1 MKKILISLLLIIVIL
16 TGSKLDV
23 YAQSYTDKFIISN
36 EIEGISYAKVKNG
49 KTEYRKAKFKR
60 RVSDNKIVYCI
71 EPFVDMIENTNY
83 RGYDYNYEKLLNM
96 TKEDWTRISLLAYYG
111 YGYKNHTESKW
122 YPITQIMIWETID
135 KDATFYWT
143 KTFKGEKVIRYTNE
157 MNELDLLVKNH
168 SIKPSFDNNIID
180 ESIDKEIVLEDKNKV
195 LNNYK
200 IVNNV
205 NDIRIEDNKLIIAP
219 QNENKILNIELEKKD
234 QLYNNNPII
243 YISNTYQ
250 NVLFVG
256 SYETIK
262 SSLSINI
269 ESGSLKIT
277 KLDEDNMSIIPSGEG
292 SLIGTVYKL
301 YLENEEIKELIIG
314 EDSTIYVDKLKY
326 GNYMLKEYK
335 SGTGYTIDLKEYY
348 FTIGK
353 DNKEIELELTNKVI
367 KQKIKIYKYIE
378 DKEKL
383 EVEKNIEFEI
393 YNKDN
398 TLVKKIKTNE
408 KGEAEFELP
417 YGKYTIKQINTTN
430 GYQKVND
437 FIIEVVESKEE
448 IKEYFLYDLKIPN
461 TSLNDY
467 TRVYISLFF
476 ILILLFGLKIRNE
489 KNI

>member
-1 MKKILISLLLIIVIL
+1 MKKILISLLIIIVIL

-23 YAQSYTDKFIISN
+23 YAQTYTDKFIISN

-71 EPFVDMIENTNY
+71 EPFVDMMENTNY
-83 RGYDYNYEKLLNM
+83 KGYDYNYEKLLNM

-143 KTFKGEKVIRYTNE
+143 KTFKGEKVIKYTNE

-168 SIKPSFDNNIID
+168 SIKPSFDNDILN

-200 IVNNV
+200 IINNDD
-205 NDIRIEDNKLIIAP
+205 DIKIEDNKLIISP
-219 QNENKILNIELEKKD
+219 QKENKIMTIELEKKD
-234 QLYNNNPII
+234 QLYNNKPII

-250 NVLFVG
+250 NVLSVG
-256 SYETIK
+256 SYEPIK
-262 SSLSINI
+262 SSLSLNI
-269 ESGSLKIT
+269 ESGNLKIT
-277 KLDEDNMSIIPSGEG
+277 KLDEDSMSIIPSGEG
-292 SLIGTVYKL
+292 VLVGTVYKL

-314 EDSTIYVDKLKY
+314 EDSTVYIDNLQY
-326 GNYMLKEYK
+326 GNYKLKEYK
-335 SGTGYTIDLKEYY
+335 SGTGYTLDLKEYY

-353 DNKEIELELTNKVI
+353 DNKKIELELTNKII
-367 KQKIKIYKYIE
+367 KQKIKIYKFIE
-378 DKEKL
+378 DDNTVEI
-383 EVEKNIEFEI
+383 EKNIEFEI

-398 TLVKKIKTNE
+398 VLIDKIITNE
-408 KGEAEFELP
+408 KGEAEFELS
-417 YGKYTIKQINTTN
+417 YGKYTVKQINTTN
-430 GYQKVND
+430 GYKKVDD
-437 FIIEVVESKEE
+437 FIIEVNESKEE

-461 TSLNDY
+461 TYLNNY
-467 TRVYISLFF
+467 TEVYISLLF
-476 ILILLFGLKIRNE
+476 ILILLLGLKIRNE